1 VSAGPSVRFILV
13 LGALTAL
20 TPASIDMYLPSFP
33 ALGRDLGAS
42 PGSVQLTLSAYLVGL
57 ALGQAMYGP
66 LADRLGRR
74 RPLMAGLALYVI
86 ATLGCALAPSIAA
99 LIALRFVQA
108 LGGSACLV
116 IPRAI
121 VRDRFDPQASARV
134 YSHLMLVV
142 GVAPILA
149 PLLGGQI
156 VRLAGWRAVF
166 GVLTALG
173 LGAFLLAALALPRSG
188 VRAATPS
195 AGLRDYARLLAD
207 RRFVGFALCGGL
219 AMAGMFAY
227 ISSSPYVLIELY
239 GIPPHAFGW
248 VFGGNAAALI
258 ASAQVN
264 GLLLLRLRTETIL
277 RHSLIGALLV
287 GTALVVVTATAV
299 GGLPVLLVLLFVY
312 VATRGFLQPNAAA
325 GALADH
331 PQRAASASALFG
343 VVQFGG
349 ATVASALVGAVHDGT
364 ARPMALVMGAS
375 SLLALASY
383 VALARQRR

>member
-1 VSAGPSVRFILV
+1 
-13 LGALTAL
+13 
-20 TPASIDMYLPSFP
+20 
-33 ALGRDLGAS
+33 
-42 PGSVQLTLSAYLVGL
+42 
-57 ALGQAMYGP
+57 
-66 LADRLGRR
+66 
-74 RPLMAGLALYVI
+74 
-86 ATLGCALAPSIAA
+86 
-99 LIALRFVQA
+99 VQA

-134 YSHLMLVV
+134 YLHLMLVV

-173 LGAFLLAALALPRSG
+173 LGAFVLAALALPQSG
-188 VRAATPS
+188 ARAAAPG
-195 AGLRDYARLLAD
+195 AGLRDYALLLGN

-248 VFGGNAAALI
+248 VFGSNAAALI

-277 RHSLIGALLV
+277 KRSLIAAVLI
-287 GTALVVVTATAV
+287 GTALVVVTATAA

-312 VATRGFLQPNAAA
+312 LATRGFLQPNAVAC
-325 GALADH
+325 ALADH